1 MKTILIT
8 GATSGIGLAAAKKL
22 AKSKNQLILCGRRQ
36 RKLDEISSELSKTSN
51 ILSLCF
57 DVSEKNEVTKLLDNL
72 PEGFSSIDILINNA
86 GNAHGMDTIQDGSL
100 EDWDNMIDSNVKGLL
115 YVSRIIIPKM
125 IEKQSGHIINIGSI
139 AGLYPVSSS
148 VYGGSKGAVHM
159 INQNLRVE
167 LSGTGVRATEI
178 CPGRVNTEFFDVAF
192 SDNPDKR
199 KQMTSGL
206 KLLEQEDVADA
217 IMFAINAPWR
227 MNVSMIELTPTEQVP
242 GGSIIKEAK

>member
-1 MKTILIT
+1 MTDTNYKKALVT
-8 GATSGIGLAAAKKL
+8 GATSGIGLETAIRLAESGIHVTAA
-22 AKSKNQLILCGRRQ
+22 GRRKE
-36 RKLDEISSELSKTSN
+36 KLIELQNKISCDIIEIDVREQEKIYSEFGEL
-51 ILSLCF
+51 
-57 DVSEKNEVTKLLDNL
+57 EV
-72 PEGFSSIDILINNA
+72 DILINNA
-86 GNAHGMDTIQDGSL
+86 GVGRGFSPIFLAEPDDINTTTETNVTSFLHLLRAVVPGMV
-100 EDWDNMIDSNVKGLL
+100 NRK
-115 YVSRIIIPKM
+115 K
-125 IEKQSGHIINIGSI
+125 GHIINIGSI

>member
-1 MKTILIT
+1 MVK
-8 GATSGIGLAAAKKL
+8 
-22 AKSKNQLILCGRRQ
+22 
-36 RKLDEISSELSKTSN
+36 RK
-51 ILSLCF
+51 
-57 DVSEKNEVTKLLDNL
+57 
-72 PEGFSSIDILINNA
+72 
-86 GNAHGMDTIQDGSL
+86 
-100 EDWDNMIDSNVKGLL
+100 
-115 YVSRIIIPKM
+115 R
-125 IEKQSGHIINIGSI
+125 GHIINIGSI

-192 SDNPDKR
+192 SDNPEKK

-206 KLLEQEDVADA
+206 KLLEQEDIADA

-227 MNVSMIELTPTEQVP
+227 MNVSLIELTPTEQVP
-242 GGSIIKEAK
+242 GGSKIESASKGD

>member
-1 MKTILIT
+1 MTDTNYKKALVT
-8 GATSGIGLAAAKKL
+8 GATSGIGLETAIRLAESGIHVTAA
-22 AKSKNQLILCGRRQ
+22 GRRKE
-36 RKLDEISSELSKTSN
+36 KLIELQNKISCDIIEIDVREQEKIYSEFGEL
-51 ILSLCF
+51 
-57 DVSEKNEVTKLLDNL
+57 EV
-72 PEGFSSIDILINNA
+72 DILINNA
-86 GNAHGMDTIQDGSL
+86 GVGKVFSPIFLAEPDDINTTTETNVTSFLHLLRAVVPGMV
-100 EDWDNMIDSNVKGLL
+100 NRK
-115 YVSRIIIPKM
+115 K
-125 IEKQSGHIINIGSI
+125 GHIINIGSI

>member
-1 MKTILIT
+1 MTDTNYKKALVT
-8 GATSGIGLAAAKKL
+8 GATSGIGLETAIRLAESGIHVTAA
-22 AKSKNQLILCGRRQ
+22 GRRKE
-36 RKLDEISSELSKTSN
+36 KLIELQNKISCDIIEIDVREQEKIYSEFGEL
-51 ILSLCF
+51 
-57 DVSEKNEVTKLLDNL
+57 EV
-72 PEGFSSIDILINNA
+72 GILINNA
-86 GNAHGMDTIQDGSL
+86 GVGKGFSPIFLAEPDDINTTTETNVTSFLHLLRAVVPGMV
-100 EDWDNMIDSNVKGLL
+100 NRK
-115 YVSRIIIPKM
+115 K
-125 IEKQSGHIINIGSI
+125 GHIINIGSI

-206 KLLEQEDVADA
+206 RLLEQEDVADA

>member
-1 MKTILIT
+1 MTDTNYKKALVT
-8 GATSGIGLAAAKKL
+8 GATSGIGLETAIRLAESGIHVTAA
-22 AKSKNQLILCGRRQ
+22 GRRKE
-36 RKLDEISSELSKTSN
+36 KLIELQNKISCDIIEIDVRDQEKIYSEFGEL
-51 ILSLCF
+51 
-57 DVSEKNEVTKLLDNL
+57 EV
-72 PEGFSSIDILINNA
+72 DILINNA
-86 GNAHGMDTIQDGSL
+86 GVGKGFSPIFLAEPDDINTTTETNVTSFLHLLRAVVPGMV
-100 EDWDNMIDSNVKGLL
+100 NRK
-115 YVSRIIIPKM
+115 K
-125 IEKQSGHIINIGSI
+125 GHIINIGSI

>member
-1 MKTILIT
+1 MTDTNYKKALVT
-8 GATSGIGLAAAKKL
+8 GATSGIGLETAIRLAESGIHVTAA
-22 AKSKNQLILCGRRQ
+22 GRRKE
-36 RKLDEISSELSKTSN
+36 KLIELQNKISCDIIEIDVREQEKIYSEFGEL
-51 ILSLCF
+51 
-57 DVSEKNEVTKLLDNL
+57 EV
-72 PEGFSSIDILINNA
+72 DILINNA
-86 GNAHGMDTIQDGSL
+86 GVGKGFSPIFLAEPDDINTTTETNVTSFLHLLRAVVPGMV
-100 EDWDNMIDSNVKGLL
+100 NRK
-115 YVSRIIIPKM
+115 K
-125 IEKQSGHIINIGSI
+125 GHIINIGSI

-192 SDNPDKR
+192 SDNPDKK

-206 KLLEQEDVADA
+206 NLLEQEDVADA
-217 IMFAINAPWR
+217 IMFAINSPWR

-242 GGSIIKEAK
+242 GGSIIKKVE

>member
-1 MKTILIT
+1 MTDTNYKKALVT
-8 GATSGIGLAAAKKL
+8 GATSGIGLETAIRLAESGIHVTAA
-22 AKSKNQLILCGRRQ
+22 GRRKE
-36 RKLDEISSELSKTSN
+36 KLIELQNKISCDIIEIDVRDQKKIYSEFGEL
-51 ILSLCF
+51 
-57 DVSEKNEVTKLLDNL
+57 EV
-72 PEGFSSIDILINNA
+72 DILINNA
-86 GNAHGMDTIQDGSL
+86 GVGRGFSPIFLAEPDDINTTTETNVTSFLHLLRAVVPGMV
-100 EDWDNMIDSNVKGLL
+100 NRK
-115 YVSRIIIPKM
+115 K
-125 IEKQSGHIINIGSI
+125 GHIINIGSI

-242 GGSIIKEAK
+242 GGSIIKKAK

>member
-1 MKTILIT
+1 MTDTNYKKALVT
-8 GATSGIGLAAAKKL
+8 GATSGIGLETAIRLAESGIHVTAA
-22 AKSKNQLILCGRRQ
+22 GRRKE
-36 RKLDEISSELSKTSN
+36 KLIELQNKISCDIIEIDVREQEKIYSEFGEL
-51 ILSLCF
+51 
-57 DVSEKNEVTKLLDNL
+57 EV
-72 PEGFSSIDILINNA
+72 DILINNA
-86 GNAHGMDTIQDGSL
+86 GVGKGFSPIFLAEPDDINTTTETNVTSFLHLLRAVVPGMV
-100 EDWDNMIDSNVKGLL
+100 NRK
-115 YVSRIIIPKM
+115 K
-125 IEKQSGHIINIGSI
+125 GHIINIGSI

-167 LSGTGVRATEI
+167 LGGTGVRDTEI